1 MKQQFNLCSFLI
13 DVKNS
18 KTFWE
23 LFKNTKIGKL
33 KLKKLITEHNVDI
46 SHFTPGAGRSTR
58 GVDSKEKRE
67 CPICKNVF
75 ETFKRFKKKTCSYS
89 CANTFFRASEN
100 HPNWKPYSEKPRKS
114 SIAKRIC
121 LKYHK
126 KECIICKESL
136 VIDIHHYDENC
147 SNNLPENLIPL
158 CPTHHRYMHNKTGR
172 FLIKNKV
179 DEYYNSFKYK

>member
-1 MKQQFNLCSFLI
+1 MGKEINLEFI
-13 DVKNS
+13 KTEVKNS

-23 LFKNTKIGKL
+23 LFKRTKIGKKRL
-33 KLKKLITEHNVDI
+33 QKIIETCNIDV
-46 SHFTPGAGRSTR
+46 SHFTPGVGKSTR
-58 GVDSKEKRE
+58 GVNSKERRE
-67 CPICKNVF
+67 CPVCKNIF

-89 CANTFFRASEN
+89 CANTYFRASEK

-158 CPTHHRYMHNKTGR
+158 CPTHHRYMHTNEGKK
-172 FLIKNKV
+172 LIKNQV
-179 DEYYNSFKYK
+179 DDYYNSFKYK